1 MTAVFDQ
8 AHVDLEEIDDGT
20 ARLLDPLSR
29 KLQGFVRRNLFRM
42 IKFEPAALYRFAEAT
57 RNSPEITQLVEL
69 VQIIMSKA
77 PPPRCDKQLLFDFFR
92 SASSLRTLGLGNAG
106 AIQQAIL
113 SARFALVCFPSLQN
127 LQLSGEIPFD
137 SENSLCRQ
145 FRNLPLFRKL
155 KNLDLEVGSEEPG
168 QPLDESEWR
177 EDELVRQVVEHLNGG
192 R

>member
-1 MTAVFDQ
+1 M
-8 AHVDLEEIDDGT
+8 
-20 ARLLDPLSR
+20 RLVDPLSR
-29 KLQGFVRRNLFRM
+29 KLQSFVRRNLFRE
-42 IKFEPAALYRFAEAT
+42 IHLEEAALYRFAETT
-57 RNSPEITQLVEL
+57 RNSPEITQLVEF
-69 VQIIMSKA
+69 VQIIKSED

-92 SASSLRTLGLGNAG
+92 SASSLRTLRFGNAG

-113 SARFALVCFPSLQN
+113 SARFALVCFPSLQE

-155 KNLDLEVGSEEPG
+155 NKLDLLDVGSEEPG

-177 EDELVRQVVEHLNGG
+177 EDESVRQVVEHLNG
-192 R
+192 RM